1 MSILRSLQIGV
12 AGLRAHSEALGV
24 AGDNI
29 ANVNT
34 VGFKRSRAEFEEMI
48 GRSVSRYS
56 PPKVAGGGSRI
67 GNIEQMWSQG
77 ALLNTDAPT
86 DLAIAGEGFFIV
98 EGVHQGQDSRFYTR
112 AGQFQIDRDGQL
124 VNSDGLVVQGY
135 NVRSDGTIESAVS
148 DLVVSSNTI
157 PASATTQ
164 VDLAV
169 NLDAG
174 EQVGPVFDA
183 TDPTGTS
190 NFATNV
196 TVYDSLG
203 AAHELTVFFRKSAS
217 NAWEWHAMVDDGE
230 LTGGTAGTLTEQAS
244 GTLTFNTDGALDTET
259 TTASNWNFVD
269 AAQNQA
275 IAFDFGTSLTTDGGA
290 TGLDGSTQFATAN
303 TTTGLSQDGFP
314 AGSVSG
320 LSISSDGMIS
330 GVFNNGQM
338 RPLGRIALANFTN
351 LHGLE
356 RSGQGLWSATDASGD
371 VMVGNPDTGGR
382 GSILSGSLEQSNVD
396 LGNEFVN
403 LISYQRGFQ
412 ANSRVITTADD
423 MYSELVNIKR

>member
-1 MSILRSLQIGV
+1 MSILRSLQVGV
-12 AGLRAHSEALGV
+12 SGLRAHSEALGV

-34 VGFKRSRAEFEEMI
+34 VGFKRSRAEFEAMI
-48 GRSVSRYS
+48 GRSVSRHS
-56 PPKVAGGGSRI
+56 PPMMAGGGTRI

-77 ALLNTDAPT
+77 AIINTDAPT

-98 EGVHQGQDSRFYTR
+98 EGNHDGVDGRFYTR
-112 AGQFQIDRDGQL
+112 AGQFQIDKDGYL
-124 VNSDGLVVQGY
+124 TTDDGLKVQGY
-135 NVRSDGTIESAVS
+135 NVRSDGTIEAAPS
-148 DLVVSSNTI
+148 DLLVSSNTI
-157 PASATTQ
+157 PSNPTTMI
-164 VDLAV
+164 DLSM

-174 EQVGPVFDA
+174 EVVGAAFDP

-230 LTGGTAGTLTEQAS
+230 LTGGTAGNLTEQAS
-244 GTLTFNTDGALDTET
+244 GTLTFTTDGALDTET

-269 AAQNQA
+269 ATQNQG
-275 IAFDFGTSLTTDGGA
+275 ITFDFGTSLTTDGGT
-290 TGLDGSTQFATAN
+290 TGLDGTTQFASAS
-303 TTTGLSQDGFP
+303 TTSGISQDGFP

-320 LSISSDGMIS
+320 ITIDPDGMVS
-330 GVFNNGQM
+330 GIFNNGQQ

-351 LHGLE
+351 VHGLE
-356 RSGQGLWSATDASGD
+356 RTGKGLWTETEESGD
-371 VMVGNPDTGGR
+371 VMVGNPNTGGR

-412 ANSRVITTADD
+412 ANSRVITTADE